1 MFLCLQTSAQ
11 NETSE
16 FLVGWWYFYYWTS
29 FFLQMLVL
37 PILIGYLEAADFT
50 MKGRIIS
57 AIKYNVPYYACY
69 LVFFVALV
77 CFLYFSRVGQDI
89 IEEGGG
95 LVGVLI
101 GLNITFGLC
110 QLALT
115 LGYGM
120 IRIPVNVLK
129 SFSLRKRYEY
139 AVYKVSQ
146 YDDEIMQ
153 VLYEKKESIQ
163 SLLFLAKNMNV
174 EQSL

>member
-1 MFLCLQTSAQ
+1 
-11 NETSE
+11 
-16 FLVGWWYFYYWTS
+16 
-29 FFLQMLVL
+29 MLVL

-50 MKGRIIS
+50 MKGRIVS

-77 CFLYFSRVGQDI
+77 CFLYFSKVGQDI

-139 AVYKVSQ
+139 AVY
-146 YDDEIMQ
+146 
-153 VLYEKKESIQ
+153 
-163 SLLFLAKNMNV
+163 
-174 EQSL
+174 